1 MDTGRNKQLPTHGGR
16 VVIDSRGRNVW
27 QWNDDQLDSTSIV
40 LKRLD
45 NTALALEP
53 TRQVRKL
60 GKAEEGNSFDAQGRA
75 SAAPRRS
82 SAAARG
88 RAASSAQARSNA
100 PGSNADSFSGEL
112 RIEQTFKLKLGGG
125 FDPYNRS

>member
-1 MDTGRNKQLPTHGGR
+1 MDTGRNKQIPGPGSNPAGR

-45 NTALALEP
+45 NSALALEP
-53 TRQVRKL
+53 TRQVRGLK
-60 GKAEEGNSFDAQGRA
+60 S
-75 SAAPRRS
+75 
-82 SAAARG
+82 
-88 RAASSAQARSNA
+88 SNA
-100 PGSNADSFSGEL
+100 AQKSSSDGTSSEL
-112 RIEQTFKLKLGGG
+112 RIEQTFKVKLGGG